1 MSGVL
6 SGQRIAV
13 LVDVQNVFYSA
24 KHQHRARLNYG
35 RALEWVVGDRRLVR
49 AIAYVVRSPEVDQAK
64 FLTMLRGV
72 GFETRVKELRVRG
85 DGTAHGDWDMGM
97 ALDAL
102 ALAPRVDTLC
112 LWTGDGDF
120 VELVEVLKG
129 QGVRVEVYAFRPST
143 AEELMQAATAF
154 FEIGPDLL
162 IVSPEAGAAE
172 APPTDD

>member
-64 FLTMLRGV
+64 FLTMLRGLGKRQRCRGEVVVPNSGRQGSV
-72 GFETRVKELRVRG
+72 GKNNL
-85 DGTAHGDWDMGM
+85 
-97 ALDAL
+97 
-102 ALAPRVDTLC
+102 
-112 LWTGDGDF
+112 
-120 VELVEVLKG
+120 LK
-129 QGVRVEVYAFRPST
+129 
-143 AEELMQAATAF
+143 
-154 FEIGPDLL
+154 
-162 IVSPEAGAAE
+162 
-172 APPTDD
+172 